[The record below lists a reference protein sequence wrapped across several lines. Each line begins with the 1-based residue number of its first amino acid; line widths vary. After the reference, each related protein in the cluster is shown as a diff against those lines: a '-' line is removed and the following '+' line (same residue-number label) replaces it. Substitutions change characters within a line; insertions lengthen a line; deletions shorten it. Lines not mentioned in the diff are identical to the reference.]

1 MHHQQ
6 DWMETMNERISAII
20 KEKRNQGLSVRQ
32 LSDMCQL
39 SVSTVSRTLSEK
51 TEPTEF
57 TVNAMEK
64 ALGITRETIEDPLP
78 EPVTNDPAFRQYIS
92 TTENRINRMRAFYNM
107 LLAEKDRSIAEKRKW
122 IIFLVCVCL
131 ALIVF
136 ICAILIMDV
145 SNLDTGWI
153 RQRLQV

>member
-1 MHHQQ
+1 MS
-6 DWMETMNERISAII
+6 ERIDAII
-20 KEKRNQGLSVRQ
+20 QEKLNQGLSVHQ

-39 SVSTVSRTLSEK
+39 SASTVSRTLAGK
-51 TEPTEF
+51 TEPTDF
-57 TVNAMEK
+57 TLHAMEK
-64 ALGITRETIEDPLP
+64 ALGITDETIGDPLP

-107 LLAEKDRSIAEKRKW
+107 LLAEKDRSIAEKRRW

-131 ALIVF
+131 AIIIFVF
-136 ICAILIMDV
+136 VMMAIDV

-153 RQRLQV
+153 RQRLQA

>member
-1 MHHQQ
+1 
-6 DWMETMNERISAII
+6 MNERISAII

-39 SVSTVSRTLSEK
+39 AVSTVSRTLSEK

-57 TVNAMEK
+57 TVNAMER
-64 ALGITRETIEDPLP
+64 ALGITKETIGDPLP

-153 RQRLQV
+153 RQRLQG